1 MGVIKPDTKYFTTLC
16 NCYR

>member
-1 MGVIKPDTKYFTTLC
+1 MGVIKPDTKYSTTLC